1 MSDTTDSTM
10 SDTTSSTMS
19 DTTSSTMSEVDEE
32 LQQLKK
38 FLFPIVTQIQEINDA
53 IGQIFSP
60 ALDELKELENEL
72 TKNNCSSKELMMELS
87 EVIYHSI
94 LYCEN
99 AAKMLQYCSETTL
112 VRVQEDLRTGQPK
125 SLCDFL
131 SMIKRLASK
140 SEDYHNEW
148 KCYTSLSTKLLATIA
163 QLEDTAS
170 TASSKKREAIAVG
183 AITGAGLTG
192 GAVAGTAA
200 VVGGI
205 GAAVTTVAGIFS
217 FGLAVPIGVAITGG
231 AVAATTAVGGAVT
244 IAITATKA
252 MKYKKIA
259 EKCHAINHGL
269 ENLQKW
275 VTGLNLNMTQIKGT
289 IKSTTDAV
297 DDMEHFYHQLSN
309 PELTCDAIQ
318 VLMVNCEANL
328 VHISRL
334 IQEIREKHERIK
346 KQIEETI

>member
-1 MSDTTDSTM
+1 MSYTI
-10 SDTTSSTMS
+10 
-19 DTTSSTMSEVDEE
+19 TMSEVDEE
-32 LQQLKK
+32 LQKLKK
-38 FLFPIVTQIQEINDA
+38 LLISIVTRIQEINDA
-53 IGQIFSP
+53 IGQLFSP

-72 TKNNCSSKELMMELS
+72 TKNSCSSKELMMELS
-87 EVIYHSI
+87 EVIYHSL

-99 AAKMLQYCSETTL
+99 VKNMLQYCSKTTL
-112 VRVQEDLRTGQPK
+112 VRVQEDLLTGKPR

-131 SMIKRLASK
+131 SMIKQLASR
-140 SEDYHNEW
+140 SEDYYNEFE

-170 TASSKKREAIAVG
+170 TASLKQKKAIAAG

-192 GAVAGTAA
+192 GAVAGTAV

-244 IAITATKA
+244 TGITAATA
-252 MKYKKIA
+252 MRYKKIA
-259 EKCHAINHGL
+259 EKCHTINHGL
-269 ENLQKW
+269 ENLQTC
-275 VTGLNLNMTQIKGT
+275 VTELNLNMRQIKGA
-289 IKSTTDAV
+289 IKSTTDSV
-297 DDMEHFYHQLSN
+297 DDMEHFYHQLSS

-328 VHISRL
+328 VHISQF
-334 IQEIREKHERIK
+334 IQEIREKYERIK